1 MLDVLIFDY
10 IHYNFKQ
17 VWHVLMN
24 PGWWS
29 YKDWLLT
36 SGRATVH
43 QFGVGYLSKMS
54 LFFIYF
60 FKKRFKLSNRA
71 VCSKMAACD
80 REPNAHRPTLKDQ
93 QQTGLHH
100 CE

>member
-17 VWHVLMN
+17 LWHVLMN

-54 LFFIYF
+54 LFFL
-60 FKKRFKLSNRA
+60 KKGSSYQIELFAQRWQLVTVNQ
-71 VCSKMAACD
+71 MLTD
-80 REPNAHRPTLKDQ
+80 RP
-93 QQTGLHH
+93 
-100 CE
+100 

>member
-24 PGWWS
+24 PDWWS

-54 LFFIYF
+54 FFLKKKKKGSSYQIELFAQ
-60 FKKRFKLSNRA
+60 RWQLVTVNQ
-71 VCSKMAACD
+71 MLTD
-80 REPNAHRPTLKDQ
+80 RP
-93 QQTGLHH
+93 
-100 CE
+100 

>member
-43 QFGVGYLSKMS
+43 QFGVGYLSKIS
-54 LFFIYF
+54 FFFFF
-60 FKKRFKLSNRA
+60 FKGPSYQIELFAQRWQLVTVNQ
-71 VCSKMAACD
+71 MLTD
-80 REPNAHRPTLKDQ
+80 RP
-93 QQTGLHH
+93 
-100 CE
+100 

>member
-54 LFFIYF
+54 FFF
-60 FKKRFKLSNRA
+60 FFFLKKVQVIK
-71 VCSKMAACD
+71 
-80 REPNAHRPTLKDQ
+80 
-93 QQTGLHH
+93 
-100 CE
+100 